1 MKRSTAA
8 SLTILVGIAL
18 LVGGPAFTLLRVQD
32 LTINTLAMGVGVFLG
47 CLLIAVGVHVRLQ
60 SMSIAPVVPVTRL
73 CPQCGRNNLPTNKYC
88 DKCGAKLSTEW
99 S

>member
-1 MKRSTAA
+1 MKRTTAA
-8 SLTILVGIAL
+8 SLTILAGIAL

-60 SMSIAPVVPVTRL
+60 SMSTSPAVLATRL
-73 CPQCGRNNLPTNKYC
+73 CPQCSRINAPTNKYC
-88 DKCGAKLSTEW
+88 DKCGTKLSTEE